1 MSNII
6 NNPERDE
13 KDLIGRL
20 KKGQEAAYQILV
32 RQYQDKLFYIAYG
45 ITLDSEESREIVQEV
60 FIKVFRRIHSFR
72 GDSKLFTWLRRIT
85 VNESLNWQRKLKRR
99 FKWHHHSLE
108 KADTYDI
115 VEDRSDMD
123 DPEAL
128 YEKKEL
134 KKDLEEGLRS
144 LPEDARTVFILKELE
159 GLSYEEIA
167 RILKIQ
173 KGTVSSRLFYAR
185 QRLRGI
191 LFDRGTDR

>member
-1 MSNII
+1 MSNIT
-6 NNPERDE
+6 NNTERNE
-13 KDLIGRL
+13 QDLVARL
-20 KKGQEAAYQILV
+20 KKGQEAAYQMLV
-32 RQYQDKLFYIAYG
+32 RQYQNKLFYIAYG

-60 FIKVFRRIHSFR
+60 FIKVFRRISSFR

-99 FKWHHHSLE
+99 FKWQHQSLE
-108 KADTYDI
+108 KEDTYDI
-115 VEDRSDMD
+115 VEDKPDMD
-123 DPEAL
+123 NPESL

-134 KKDLEEGLRS
+134 KKDLEDGLRS

-185 QRLRGI
+185 QRLRDI
-191 LFDRGTDR
+191 LFDGEKDR

>member
-1 MSNII
+1 VSNIT
-6 NNPERDE
+6 NNPEWNE
-13 KDLIGRL
+13 EDLVTRL

-60 FIKVFRRIHSFR
+60 FIKVFRRINSFR

-85 VNESLNWQRKLKRR
+85 VNESLNWQRKWKRR
-99 FKWHHHSLE
+99 FRWHHQSLE
-108 KADTYDI
+108 KEDTYGI
-115 VEDRSDMD
+115 VEDKSDMD
-123 DPEAL
+123 NPESL

-134 KKDLEEGLRS
+134 KKDLQDGLRS

-167 RILKIQ
+167 RLLKIQ

-185 QRLRGI
+185 QKLKGR
-191 LFDRGTDR
+191 LFDREKDR

>member
-6 NNPERDE
+6 DSLE
-13 KDLIGRL
+13 KNENELVTRL
-20 KKGQEAAYQILV
+20 KKGQDAAYQILV

-99 FKWHHHSLE
+99 FKWHHQSLE
-108 KADTYDI
+108 KEDTYDI
-115 VEDRSDMD
+115 VEDKSDMD

>member
-6 NNPERDE
+6 NTAERNE
-13 KDLIGRL
+13 KDLIARL
-20 KKGQEAAYQILV
+20 KKGQEAAYQMLM
-32 RQYQDKLFYIAYG
+32 RQYQEKLYYIAYG

-72 GDSKLFTWLRRIT
+72 EESKLFTWLRKIT

-99 FKWHHHSLE
+99 FKWHHQSLE
-108 KADTYDI
+108 KEDTYDI
-115 VEDRSDMD
+115 VENKSDMD
-123 DPEAL
+123 TPQSL
-128 YEKKEL
+128 YEKEEL
-134 KKDLEEGLRS
+134 KKDLEDGLKS

-167 RILKIQ
+167 RILNIN

-185 QRLRGI
+185 QRLRDL
-191 LFDRGTDR
+191 LFDRGKER

>member
-6 NNPERDE
+6 DSLE
-13 KDLIGRL
+13 KNENELVTRL
-20 KKGQEAAYQILV
+20 KKGQDAAYQILV

-108 KADTYDI
+108 NGDTYDI
-115 VEDRSDMD
+115 VEDKSDMD

>member
-1 MSNII
+1 MSNIT
-6 NNPERDE
+6 NNLERKE
-13 KDLIGRL
+13 KDLVVRL
-20 KKGQEAAYQILV
+20 KKGQEAAYQMLV

-60 FIKVFRRIHSFR
+60 FIKVFRRINSFR

-99 FKWHHHSLE
+99 FKWHHQSLE
-108 KADTYDI
+108 KEDTYDI
-115 VEDRSDMD
+115 VEDKSDMD
-123 DPEAL
+123 TPQSL

-134 KKDLEEGLRS
+134 KKDIENGLRS

-159 GLSYEEIA
+159 GLSYDEIA
-167 RILKIQ
+167 RMLKIQ

-185 QRLRGI
+185 QKLRGI
-191 LFDRGTDR
+191 LFDRGKVR

>member
-6 NNPERDE
+6 NNLERNE
-13 KDLIGRL
+13 NDLVARL

-99 FKWHHHSLE
+99 FKWHHQSLE
-108 KADTYDI
+108 KEDTYDI
-115 VEDRSDMD
+115 VEDKSDMD